1 MLVNAPAMEP
11 LRRRKVTTKTRV
23 STRAPQYPPRGF
35 FKSYFVRHIKG
46 GSIDVNRQDQGVMLR
61 CCRKPSGS
69 GGRTSLAK
77 SCSSAS
83 SRSPLTRAW
92 DFNVLPCRTIR
103 ARRSRIRLREQCER
117 IDTRRPS
124 RPQAP
129 PLWTA
134 GQLSLRRIIRQTS
147 SSGSLPNTERCPC
160 YKG

>member
-1 MLVNAPAMEP
+1 MEP
-11 LRRRKVTTKTRV
+11 LRRRKVATKTRV
-23 STRAPQYPPRGF
+23 ATRAPQYPPTDF

-46 GSIDVNRQDQGVMLR
+46 GSIDVNRQDQRVMLR

-83 SRSPLTRAW
+83 SRSLLTSAW

-103 ARRSRIRLREQCER
+103 ARRSGIRMREQCER
-117 IDTRRPS
+117 IYTRRPS
-124 RPQAP
+124 RPQVP

-134 GQLSLRRIIRQTS
+134 GQLPSQELSAKRVDQGRCQTRK
-147 SSGSLPNTERCPC
+147 RCPC